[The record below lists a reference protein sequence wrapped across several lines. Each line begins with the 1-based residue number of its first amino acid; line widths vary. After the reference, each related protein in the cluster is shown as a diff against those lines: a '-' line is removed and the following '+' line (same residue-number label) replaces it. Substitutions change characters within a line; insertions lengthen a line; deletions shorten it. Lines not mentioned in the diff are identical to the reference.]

1 MAEGGTVRD
10 MFPAAILALIALS
23 EADSPM
29 LLWLIIGGLMA
40 LGPVIH
46 SYIKVYEWF
55 RGKSIDTSD
64 FVTRTEL
71 AAMKQ
76 ERDAQIAATVAQLRT
91 DFAEIK
97 KFMVEDLP
105 AIHRALGRLEGH
117 DEAEEKGRRRPR

>member
-1 MAEGGTVRD
+1 MR
-10 MFPAAILALIALS
+10 PALFLALS
-23 EADSPM
+23 DADSPM
-29 LLWLIIGGLMA
+29 LLWLIVGGLMA

-55 RGKSIDTSD
+55 RGKSVDTSD

-71 AAMKQ
+71 SLMKQ
-76 ERDAQIAATVAQLRT
+76 ERDAQIATTVSQLRT

-97 KFMVEDLP
+97 RFMVDDLP

-117 DEAEEKGRRRPR
+117 DEAGTKQQPRRR

>member
-1 MAEGGTVRD
+1 MR
-10 MFPAAILALIALS
+10 PALFLALS
-23 EADSPM
+23 DADSPM
-29 LLWLIIGGLMA
+29 LLWLIVGGLMA

-55 RGKSIDTSD
+55 RGKSVDTSG

-71 AAMKQ
+71 NLMKQ
-76 ERDAQIAATVAQLRT
+76 ERDAQIATTVSQLRT

-97 KFMVEDLP
+97 RFMVDDLP

-117 DEAEEKGRRRPR
+117 DEAENKQPRRPR

>member
-1 MAEGGTVRD
+1 MRD
-10 MFPAAILALIALS
+10 MFFAAALILALS

-40 LGPVIH
+40 LGPVIL

-55 RGKSIDTSD
+55 KGKGIDTAA
-64 FVTRTEL
+64 FVTRSEL

-76 ERDAQIAATVAQLRT
+76 ERDAQIATT
-91 DFAEIK
+91 IAEIRSDFDRLE
-97 KFMVEDLP
+97 KFMTDLSRDLP

-117 DEAEEKGRRRPR
+117 DDATLKRPR

>member
-1 MAEGGTVRD
+1 MRD
-10 MFPAAILALIALS
+10 MSFAAPLLALS

-55 RGKSIDTSD
+55 KGQSIDTTA

-71 AAMKQ
+71 NAMKQ
-76 ERDAQIAATVAQLRT
+76 ELDAQIAATISEIRS
-91 DFAEIK
+91 DFDRLE
-97 KFMVEDLP
+97 KFMTDLSRDLP

-117 DEAEEKGRRRPR
+117 DDATLKRPR